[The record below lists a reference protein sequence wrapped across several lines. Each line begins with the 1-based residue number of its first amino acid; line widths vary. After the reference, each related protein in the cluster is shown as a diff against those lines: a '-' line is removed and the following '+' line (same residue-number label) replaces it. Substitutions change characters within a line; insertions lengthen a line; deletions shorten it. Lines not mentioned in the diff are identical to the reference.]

1 MAITV
6 KDNLFYLETENTSY
20 IFCVEDG
27 FSVHLYY
34 GERVGC
40 VNIDYLID
48 RQIYSF
54 FPQKKDDV
62 LQSSAVALEYSGF
75 NTGDYRTCAIKT
87 ERADG
92 VGCRLF
98 YSGYEIVSGAA
109 APEGLPHGRGDDCKT
124 LVIRLSDEEKQISVR
139 LFYTVFEKEDVIARR
154 AEIFNDDSDLILKK
168 AASMLVDF
176 LPCADG

>member
-6 KDNLFYLETENTSY
+6 KDNSFYLETENTSY

-27 FSVHLYY
+27 FPVHLYY

-98 YSGYEIVSGAA
+98 YSGYEIFRVPPRPKGFRTAAETIVKRLSYVFPTKKNKFPSDFFIRFSKKRTLLLA
-109 APEGLPHGRGDDCKT
+109 APKFLT
-124 LVIRLSDEEKQISVR
+124 
-139 LFYTVFEKEDVIARR
+139 T
-154 AEIFNDDSDLILKK
+154 
-168 AASMLVDF
+168 AAI
-176 LPCADG
+176 